1 MAEKKSTPKTR
12 AKTAKKPGGRKKTKL
27 PSGKTLVIVESPSK
41 ARTLNKIL
49 GSDYDIQA
57 SVGHIRDLPKSRLAI
72 DIENG
77 FEPEYIIVRGKGD
90 IARNLKN
97 RAEASGRILIAS
109 DPDREGE
116 AIAWHISSIL
126 GIDPASECRVRMY
139 EITSKGVKEAL
150 EKVSTVDIRKVDAQQ
165 ARRIL
170 DRLVGY
176 KLSPLLWNKIK
187 RGLSAGRVQS
197 AALKIICDREKEIL
211 SFEPKEYWQ
220 INVVANAADG
230 RSYDLRVESY
240 EGKSLVKEGR
250 TMLIGNSEIADEIE
264 GEIRSGRITVT
275 SFTVKEGVRKP
286 LPPFKTSTLQQ
297 EAARRCGFSPRRTM
311 SVAQGL
317 YEGVPIPGRGPTGL
331 ITYMRTDSL
340 RIAPEAETMARDYI
354 KANFDASY
362 LPSAPQAFE
371 SKGRSQDAHE
381 AIRPTDVSLTPDFI
395 KDHLAPEQFKLYD
408 LIWRRFVSSRMSP
421 ARVARSTVEA
431 ESGKAGMRQSGASVI
446 FDGWGAVWPL
456 EIKDDILS
464 PASEGEM
471 LELSD
476 IRKEQ
481 KFTRPPARYTDSG
494 LVKALEEEGIGRPST
509 YASIVQTLYDRRYVN
524 RNEERRLEPTPLG
537 MTVDGFLEEH
547 FPGIVDSAFTA
558 GMENE
563 LDGVEEDDRQ
573 WRDVV
578 GEFWKGFSADLEKAE
593 REAEKV
599 PPPPP
604 EFIGEDCPECGSPLV
619 LKSGRFGD
627 FIGCSGYSDPEKKCK
642 YTRPILK
649 TIGVVCPKCG
659 EGEVVKR
666 RGKGGRPFYGCSR
679 YPECDYIS
687 WAPPTGEKCPSCG
700 EGMVSRG
707 KGGKTAC
714 PSCGTEGGSG
724 GE

>member
-220 INVVANAADG
+220 INVLANAADG

-340 RIAPEAETMARDYI
+340 RIAPEAETMAREYI

-381 AIRPTDVSLTPDFI
+381 AIRPTDVSLTPDSI

-604 EFIGEDCPECGSPLV
+604 EFIGEDCPECGFPLV

-642 YTRPILK
+642 YTRPVLK

>member
-126 GIDPASECRVRMY
+126 GIDPTSECRVRMY

-317 YEGVPIPGRGPTGL
+317 YEGVSIPGRGPTGL

>member
-220 INVVANAADG
+220 INVLANAADG

-317 YEGVPIPGRGPTGL
+317 YEGVSIPGRGPTGL

-421 ARVARSTVEA
+421 ARVARSTVET

-707 KGGKTAC
+707 KGGKAAC

>member
-220 INVVANAADG
+220 INVLANAADG

-317 YEGVPIPGRGPTGL
+317 YEGVSIPGRGPTGL

-340 RIAPEAETMARDYI
+340 RIAPEAETMAREYI

-421 ARVARSTVEA
+421 ARVARSTVET

-464 PASEGEM
+464 PASEGDM

-707 KGGKTAC
+707 KGGKAAC

>member
-220 INVVANAADG
+220 INVLANAADG

-317 YEGVPIPGRGPTGL
+317 YEGVSIPGRGPTGL

-464 PASEGEM
+464 PASEGDM

-707 KGGKTAC
+707 KGGKAAC

>member
-317 YEGVPIPGRGPTGL
+317 YEGVSIPGRGPTGL

-707 KGGKTAC
+707 KGGKAAC

>member
-1 MAEKKSTPKTR
+1 MAEKKSTSRTK

-126 GIDPASECRVRMY
+126 GIDPTSECRVRMY

-220 INVVANAADG
+220 INVLANAADG

-250 TMLIGNSEIADEIE
+250 TMLIGNSEIAGEIE

-340 RIAPEAETMARDYI
+340 RIAPEAETMAREYI

-362 LPSAPQAFE
+362 LPSAPQAFD

-381 AIRPTDVSLTPDFI
+381 AIRPTDVSLTPDSI

-563 LDGVEEDDRQ
+563 LDSVEEDDRQ

-642 YTRPILK
+642 YTRPVLK

-700 EGMVSRG
+700 EGMVSKG

>member
-211 SFEPKEYWQ
+211 SFVPKEYWQ

-317 YEGVPIPGRGPTGL
+317 YEGVSIPGRGPTGL

-381 AIRPTDVSLTPDFI
+381 AIRPTDVSLTPDSI

-563 LDGVEEDDRQ
+563 LDGVEENDRQ

-687 WAPPTGEKCPSCG
+687 WSPPTGEKCPSCG
-700 EGMVSRG
+700 EGMVSKG